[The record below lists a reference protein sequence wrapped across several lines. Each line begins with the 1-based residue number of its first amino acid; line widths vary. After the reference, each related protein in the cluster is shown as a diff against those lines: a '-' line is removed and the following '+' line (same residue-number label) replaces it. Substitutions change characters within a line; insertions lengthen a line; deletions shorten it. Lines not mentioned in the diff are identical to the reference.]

1 MSKKI
6 NNRFNKDYTQYWQK
20 VVNVSKDKIS
30 IPDELNVSYWL
41 KKLNLYNFNNT
52 LDLGCSY
59 GRLFECLKKI
69 SKDVSGCDP
78 EKYAIELAK
87 KKKYYEV
94 RIGSAEETSF
104 PSNNF
109 DFVFSWGVFDTVN
122 LNLALL
128 ELNRIS
134 KKFVLFTGKNNF
146 YSNVDLPALVAE
158 RNAFLKGHQNK
169 FTNINL
175 LIKVI
180 EKFGFRI
187 SKLILFPLRGDWAR
201 NIYIEWDVCDSSPI
215 EGYEYLI
222 VLEKTADVFHL
233 ANKIE
238 SLWSPFSETMNELA
252 KKHNFDDCISLF
264 KSNNFEKI
272 IKN

>member
-20 VVNVSKDKIS
+20 AVNVSKDKIS

-94 RIGSAEETSF
+94 
-104 PSNNF
+104 P
-109 DFVFSWGVFDTVN
+109 
-122 LNLALL
+122 
-128 ELNRIS
+128 
-134 KKFVLFTGKNNF
+134 KKLHF
-146 YSNVDLPALVAE
+146 
-158 RNAFLKGHQNK
+158 HQ
-169 FTNINL
+169 IA
-175 LIKVI
+175 
-180 EKFGFRI
+180 
-187 SKLILFPLRGDWAR
+187 LILFFLG
-201 NIYIEWDVCDSSPI
+201 VC
-215 EGYEYLI
+215 LI
-222 VLEKTADVFHL
+222 QLIL
-233 ANKIE
+233 I
-238 SLWSPFSETMNELA
+238 
-252 KKHNFDDCISLF
+252 
-264 KSNNFEKI
+264 
-272 IKN
+272 